1 MCGPTSDDDSR
12 LTTETR
18 WDRPEGDHI
27 MYSPE
32 YFAAEIEYRSNR
44 AKESVRAARRRKL
57 IRRPAVRR
65 PADTV
70 TDAR

>member
-1 MCGPTSDDDSR
+1 
-12 LTTETR
+12 
-18 WDRPEGDHI
+18 

-32 YFAAEIEYRSNR
+32 MYAAEIEYRSTR
-44 AKESVRAARRRKL
+44 AKESVRASRRGKL
-57 IRRPAVRR
+57 VRRLSLRR

>member
-1 MCGPTSDDDSR
+1 
-12 LTTETR
+12 
-18 WDRPEGDHI
+18 

-32 YFAAEIEYRSNR
+32 YLAAEIEYRSNR
-44 AKESVRAARRRKL
+44 AKESMRAGRRSKL
-57 IRRPAVRR
+57 IRRPLVRR

>member
-1 MCGPTSDDDSR
+1 
-12 LTTETR
+12 
-18 WDRPEGDHI
+18 

-32 YFAAEIEYRSNR
+32 YLAAEIEYRSNR
-44 AKESVRAARRRKL
+44 AKESMRASRRSKL
-57 IRRPAVRR
+57 VRRPLVRR

>member
-1 MCGPTSDDDSR
+1 
-12 LTTETR
+12 
-18 WDRPEGDHI
+18 

-44 AKESVRAARRRKL
+44 AKDSVRGTRRGKL
-57 IRRPAVRR
+57 IRRPLVRR

-70 TDAR
+70 ADAR